1 MLFLDPFIGFKKLI
15 ILFYYKSE
23 VCLKRTEIKP
33 KRPRLAQKPFILM
46 KMVYVREIER
56 EKSISETIISDE
68 NKRLS

>member
-33 KRPRLAQKPFILM
+33 KRPRLAQKTF
-46 KMVYVREIER
+46 YF
-56 EKSISETIISDE
+56 DE
-68 NKRLS
+68 NGFRERDRERKINF